1 MSTPSSAASPA
12 PSSSSSSSCCLLPL
26 SCHLPVLD
34 RSIKFYKLL
43 IRLGVCVCVCVDPYY
58 ITRCVY
64 TLWAHAPLLVC
75 LLSPLFVFVFVFMLL
90 LLMFTFLIF
99 LLVFCFVVFAY
110 AALFTLLYLL
120 FRYSTTFFH
129 IEHAESSRLQ
139 FNLPPHFPDSDSDFD
154 FDIDM
159 SCLESSASLFPPSR
173 FPRFDFLCFF
183 FISAFFGEYPL
194 IVAVFSTFFS
204 RCSFCGLIVPVVP
217 VPAADTREHP

>member
-1 MSTPSSAASPA
+1 MYIPFGLTLLFSSIRL
-12 PSSSSSSSCCLLPL
+12 PSSS
-26 SCHLPVLD
+26 
-34 RSIKFYKLL
+34 F
-43 IRLGVCVCVCVDPYY
+43 VCVCICIYAFVAY
-58 ITRCVY
+58 VY
-64 TLWAHAPLLVC
+64 V
-75 LLSPLFVFVFVFMLL
+75 SYF
-90 LLMFTFLIF
+90 F

-129 IEHAESSRLQ
+129 IDHAESSRLQ
-139 FNLPPHFPDSDSDFD
+139 FNLPPHFPDSDSDSDFD

-159 SCLESSASLFPPSR
+159 SCLESSASLFPSSR

>member
-43 IRLGVCVCVCVDPYY
+43 IRLGVCVCVDPYY

-75 LLSPLFVFVFVFMLL
+75 LLPPLFVFVFVFMLL
-90 LLMFTFLIF
+90 LLMFTFLIFF

-129 IEHAESSRLQ
+129 IDHAESSRLQ

-159 SCLESSASLFPPSR
+159 SCLESSASLFPSS
-173 FPRFDFLCFF
+173 CFVS
-183 FISAFFGEYPL
+183 ISFASLFRG
-194 IVAVFSTFFS
+194 I
-204 RCSFCGLIVPVVP
+204 
-217 VPAADTREHP
+217 H

>member
-1 MSTPSSAASPA
+1 MYIPFGLTLLFSSACFLLCLCLYLYLCF
-12 PSSSSSSSCCLLPL
+12 CCL
-26 SCHLPVLD
+26 
-34 RSIKFYKLL
+34 
-43 IRLGVCVCVCVDPYY
+43 
-58 ITRCVY
+58 
-64 TLWAHAPLLVC
+64 C
-75 LLSPLFVFVFVFMLL
+75 LRFLF
-90 LLMFTFLIF
+90 F

-129 IEHAESSRLQ
+129 IDHAESSRLQ
-139 FNLPPHFPDSDSDFD
+139 FNLPPHFPDSDSDSDFD

-159 SCLESSASLFPPSR
+159 SCLESSASLFPSSR

-217 VPAADTREHP
+217 VPAAATREHP

>member
-64 TLWAHAPLLVC
+64 TLWAHAPLLFC
-75 LLSPLFVFVFVFMLL
+75 LLPPLFVFVFVFMLL

-99 LLVFCFVVFAY
+99 LLVFVL
-110 AALFTLLYLL
+110 LFLLMLRYLLYFIYYLDIAQPSFTSTMQSRRVCSLICLL
-120 FRYSTTFFH
+120 TFLTPTPTLTLTSTLT
-129 IEHAESSRLQ
+129 
-139 FNLPPHFPDSDSDFD
+139 
-154 FDIDM
+154 
-159 SCLESSASLFPPSR
+159 
-173 FPRFDFLCFF
+173 
-183 FISAFFGEYPL
+183 
-194 IVAVFSTFFS
+194 
-204 RCSFCGLIVPVVP
+204 
-217 VPAADTREHP
+217 

>member
-1 MSTPSSAASPA
+1 M
-12 PSSSSSSSCCLLPL
+12 
-26 SCHLPVLD
+26 
-34 RSIKFYKLL
+34 
-43 IRLGVCVCVCVDPYY
+43 CVDPYY

-64 TLWAHAPLLVC
+64 TLWAHAPLLLFSSAFFLLC
-75 LLSPLFVFVFVFMLL
+75 LCLYLYLCFCCLCLRFLF
-90 LLMFTFLIF
+90 F

-129 IEHAESSRLQ
+129 IDHAESSRLQ
-139 FNLPPHFPDSDSDFD
+139 FNLPRHFPDSDSDSDFD

-173 FPRFDFLCFF
+173 FPRFDFLFFF
-183 FISAFFGEYPL
+183 FISAFFGGYPL

-217 VPAADTREHP
+217 VPAAATREHP